1 MFTQSIRNK
10 SCGLCALALAVPVG
24 LFALAAFA
32 APGADRTPA
41 ESSPSALADAKER
54 PTANPHQ
61 KQVDTLVKAYLDV
74 QNLLSQDKLEGVL
87 PQLVKIRESA
97 KSVSESEDAKLAAQA
112 KTVAKHAA
120 FEPKTLE
127 ATRDAFKP
135 LSAAVIGLVKI
146 VPLSTEAAPAL
157 YEATCP
163 MAKANWLQ
171 TAKDVANPYMGTP
184 MLKCGSIER
193 TVRAPA
199 AGERTTPKAR
209 TGSRG
214 ASASAGM
221 ACCAGR
227 AA

>member
-1 MFTQSIRNK
+1 MFIPSNRNK
-10 SCGLCALALAVPVG
+10 SCGLCALALAVSVG
-24 LFALAAFA
+24 LFTLS

-54 PTANPHQ
+54 PTANPHHQ
-61 KQVDTLVKAYLDV
+61 KQVDTLVKVYLDV

-87 PQLVKIRESA
+87 PQLAKIRESA

-112 KTVAKHAA
+112 KTVAKHATG
-120 FEPKTLE
+120 EPKTLE
-127 ATRDAFKP
+127 AARDAFKP

-146 VPLSTEAAPAL
+146 VPPTTEAAPAL

-163 MAKANWLQ
+163 MVKANWLQ
-171 TAKDVANPYMGTP
+171 TTKDVANPYMGKA
-184 MLKCGSIER
+184 MLECGSIER
-193 TVRAPA
+193 TVKAPA
-199 AGERTTPKAR
+199 AGERTTSEAQ

-227 AA
+227 AG

>member
-10 SCGLCALALAVPVG
+10 SCRLCALALAIPVG
-24 LFALAAFA
+24 LFALAAT
-32 APGADRTPA
+32 GADRAPV
-41 ESSPSALADAKER
+41 ESSPSALADAKEQQ
-54 PTANPHQ
+54 TANPHQ

-74 QNLLSQDKLEGVL
+74 QNLLSQDKLEGVP

-112 KTVAKHAA
+112 KTVAKHATV
-120 FEPKTLE
+120 EPKTLE
-127 ATRDAFKP
+127 AARDAFKP
-135 LSAAVIGLVKI
+135 LSAAIIGLVKI
-146 VPLSTEAAPAL
+146 VPPTTEATPAL

-171 TAKDVANPYMGTP
+171 TTKDVANPYMGKA
-184 MLKCGSIER
+184 MLECGSIER
-193 TVRAPA
+193 TVKAPP
-199 AGERTTPKAR
+199 AGEGTTPEVQ

-214 ASASAGM
+214 AAASASM

-227 AA
+227 AG